1 MIPLEPLDVPSCLWK
16 YLGLAGSIQEFLRVP
31 WSPWKTLG
39 VIGRSLRVLGSLLDY
54 LRVPES
60 TQEPPRTH
68 RDCLSFLGRI
78 SVVPRIPLEPLGV
91 DRISLEPQGVYGSP
105 LESLQVFFVIISGVP
120 RIPMEPLGVPR
131 SLFEVLKGPGEYL
144 GVLRTHKDCLSYSWE
159 DCRDSKDSF

>member
-1 MIPLEPLDVPSCLWK
+1 MIPLEPLNVPSSLWK

-31 WSPWKTLG
+31 WSPWETLG

-54 LRVPES
+54 LRVPGS

-68 RDCLSFLGRI
+68 RDYLSFLGRI

-91 DRISLEPQGVYGSP
+91 DRISLEPQGVSGS
-105 LESLQVFFVIISGVP
+105 LQESLGVPWRPCKSFVMISGVP

-131 SLFEVLKGPGEYL
+131 SLFEVLKGPREYL
-144 GVLRTHKDCLSYSWE
+144 GVLRTHQGQEL
-159 DCRDSKDSF
+159 